1 MNHETDKTRGKT
13 MHEMW
18 SKKTTLQ
25 DKQLNKTI
33 YPSKWS
39 SFECSRNYLHWY
51 LETPTS
57 PNQNLSRNHDTSG
70 KLDPSIPPDVSRRYA
85 PFWNGASRGV
95 KLLKLTYP
103 GHPWNQVTSG
113 HGKKHWEPRQKS
125 LQQNG
130 TTAASRAAKLRV
142 FFNLEA
148 KLPGF
153 VPLRDCELLARNP
166 RAKKNACGLGTC
178 VKYYMSLRIDSLLFS
193 CPTCA
198 NFLPFW
204 RLRLISS
211 NKSNCSANVCG
222 YFPLTFHFSWCHFL
236 HACLACFSRLARF
249 VQCIL
254 SSFCFFHSKSTSKFT
269 ALTALT
275 RLKIHSCHWSS
286 CFVFPKWALV
296 KVV

>member
-1 MNHETDKTRGKT
+1 MRQFPPRSEVHSNAQETICTGIWRPQPVLIKTFPGI
-13 MHEMW
+13 
-18 SKKTTLQ
+18 TTPVE
-25 DKQLNKTI
+25 N
-33 YPSKWS
+33 W
-39 SFECSRNYLHWY
+39 
-51 LETPTS
+51 
-57 PNQNLSRNHDTSG
+57 
-70 KLDPSIPPDVSRRYA
+70 IPPSLQTFPGDTHR
-85 PFWNGASRGV
+85 FETV

-113 HGKKHWEPRQKS
+113 HGKKNIESRVKS
-125 LQQNG
+125 RCNKMAQLPLLSRE
-130 TTAASRAAKLRV
+130 TTG

-198 NFLPFW
+198 KILPFS

-254 SSFCFFHSKSTSKFT
+254 SSF
-269 ALTALT
+269 
-275 RLKIHSCHWSS
+275 
-286 CFVFPKWALV
+286 
-296 KVV
+296 